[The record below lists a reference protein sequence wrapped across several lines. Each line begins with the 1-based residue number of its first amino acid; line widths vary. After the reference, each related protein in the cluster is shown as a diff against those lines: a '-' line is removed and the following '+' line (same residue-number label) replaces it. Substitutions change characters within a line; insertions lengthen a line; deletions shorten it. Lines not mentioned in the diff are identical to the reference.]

1 MRERERHTHT
11 RTHSE
16 GSENRNENREQHVP
30 QTRGEKSEARSTKKC
45 MQYRRLAQPSTDLS
59 TFVLRLP
66 RYFEYRAG
74 GWDHKSI
81 VQEFQRF
88 LQTKQL
94 ATSPLH
100 AKPRLEAESLQPNPS
115 LTINCSAHLSRWLFI
130 IRILT
135 AGGNVAVT
143 HHRYGHLAWR
153 CVHMHMAQSAQSWKC
168 AKPQSAPAHTAIN
181 FLQTYTGLS
190 TGTCAHNA
198 S

>member
-1 MRERERHTHT
+1 MYIDRERVVGERGSVRERETHTHT

-81 VQEFQRF
+81 VQEFQGFCKRNS
-88 LQTKQL
+88 LRL
-94 ATSPLH
+94 APCM
-100 AKPRLEAESLQPNPS
+100 PNPGS
-115 LTINCSAHLSRWLFI
+115 KPKVYNQILHSQSTAQLIFPGGCSSF
-130 IRILT
+130 
-135 AGGNVAVT
+135 
-143 HHRYGHLAWR
+143 
-153 CVHMHMAQSAQSWKC
+153 
-168 AKPQSAPAHTAIN
+168 
-181 FLQTYTGLS
+181 
-190 TGTCAHNA
+190 A